1 MKRVLIR
8 SVMGIL
14 ALIAIVVVYV
24 AITLARASDG
34 LPQWDGAVEVA
45 GLDGVAE
52 IVRDP
57 DGIPFIRADSERD
70 LYFAQGFV
78 HAQDRFWQMAL
89 SRQTAEGRLAEWL
102 GTMGLL
108 SDRMA
113 RMYGW
118 SHLAQSSLDHAV
130 RPPGLGQAA
139 RTQGAHAR
147 R

>member
-70 LYFAQGFV
+70 LYFAQGK
-78 HAQDRFWQMAL
+78 AL
-89 SRQTAEGRLAEWL
+89 LVL
-102 GTMGLL
+102 
-108 SDRMA
+108 
-113 RMYGW
+113 
-118 SHLAQSSLDHAV
+118 
-130 RPPGLGQAA
+130 
-139 RTQGAHAR
+139 
-147 R
+147 